1 AARRQINADARAEA
15 DHADAL
21 AGADLLAFAHERHDA
36 ARDEPRDLHHAD
48 APARAG
54 NDEAV
59 ALVVLAR
66 LVEVGV
72 EEFAR
77 LVRHAFDASA
87 DRAAVHVA
95 IEHAHENGN
104 PGERGRSKPQLGRRA
119 AALPLLTP
127 AAGRP
132 H

>member
-1 AARRQINADARAEA
+1 KRPSRLARGKIGDDGFARKGGLAFEDERPHARRQINVDVRAEA

-21 AGADLLAFAHERHDA
+21 AGADLLALAHERHDA

-87 DRAAVHVA
+87 DRAAVHMA
-95 IEHAHENGN
+95 I
-104 PGERGRSKPQLGRRA
+104 
-119 AALPLLTP
+119 
-127 AAGRP
+127 
-132 H
+132 